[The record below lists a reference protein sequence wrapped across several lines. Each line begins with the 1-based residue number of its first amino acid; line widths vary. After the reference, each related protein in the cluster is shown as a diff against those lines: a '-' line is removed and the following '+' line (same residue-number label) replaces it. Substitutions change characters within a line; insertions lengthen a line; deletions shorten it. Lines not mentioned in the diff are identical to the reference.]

1 MQLDNSMKVL
11 VVDDF
16 STMRA
21 VVTKLLVELGF
32 SNIIEA
38 SDGEE
43 AWQKLQSGDFNLV
56 VCDWNMPKMTG
67 IELLNK
73 IKEDSQ
79 FQSIRFILITA
90 EAKPHQIIE
99 AAVAGVDAYI
109 VKPFSA
115 ETLYEKIVKVFN
127 SDLNVKPA
135 GE

>member
-56 VCDWNMPKMTG
+56 VCVWNMPKMTG